1 MDLLQPVDR
10 MEVKKDAQTN
20 KSQNAQTVRNQHVLM
35 ELSQLLK
42 NKQDKPTKMEEHQLN
57 NQVILDPA
65 LIQVIQGLVKQML
78 PNLLSTLSIWMLEL
92 QITQVKSNKWVNSV
106 EKWQHSQLELQKEH
120 KLLAFSVLV
129 VVLLEIH

>member
-65 LIQVIQGLVKQML
+65 LIQVIRG
-78 PNLLSTLSIWMLEL
+78 
-92 QITQVKSNKWVNSV
+92 
-106 EKWQHSQLELQKEH
+106 
-120 KLLAFSVLV
+120 
-129 VVLLEIH
+129 